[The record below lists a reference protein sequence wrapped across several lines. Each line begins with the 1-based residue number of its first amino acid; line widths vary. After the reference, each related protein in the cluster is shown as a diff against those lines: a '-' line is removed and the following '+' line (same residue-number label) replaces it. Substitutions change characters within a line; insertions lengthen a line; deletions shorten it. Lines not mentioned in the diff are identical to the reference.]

1 VEGVTVLIGLC
12 ALVLAAS
19 QVTTTGTPP
28 QGQPRDPRA
37 ESVQG
42 TGSISGR
49 ITAADT
55 GLPIRRAI
63 VSLPAQKRRI
73 YTDHEGRYRF
83 DRLPPGSYTVSAIA
97 GPYRVDYQ
105 PQSYGGYRVDGS
117 QPTPRPIE
125 LANGQN
131 LESIDIALSRSGV
144 ITGTVVGSEGEPLPR
159 MRVMALML
167 RSGGAPMPRGGGT
180 TDDRGMYRIFGLP
193 SGAYVVQVSPPPGPL
208 HGEVEGDRTRYVE
221 TYAPGTA
228 TPEQAARVRLP
239 RGGGEAVLDV
249 RLGESGVYRISGLI
263 LNSRG
268 EAGGNGSVMLAR
280 LGDLTGSTV
289 SVSVSATGAFT
300 LRNVPP
306 GSYEL
311 VARTFPAPQPG
322 RPPVSANAADQE
334 YASLPIEVGNADL
347 DNVLLTTRRGATV
360 SGKIRVEGTVSNG
373 RHPSVFVQ
381 NVGGQQVMPSPQV
394 EVSADRFT
402 LTNVSTPIL
411 LRGSEAGS
419 GAVLKAVLLGG
430 RDITDVPT
438 AFTEQHSGQLEV
450 ILTTAAPSLEGVVT
464 DHAGKPQAQ
473 ATVLLFSDDPA
484 TWVPQSS
491 YFRRAPLDKDGRFT
505 LTGLRE
511 GSYFAVALG
520 PEAGEGLDQPTRAF
534 LESLSKVATRVVLN
548 PGETRTVDLPL
559 VRFEQ

>member
-1 VEGVTVLIGLC
+1 MNVLMALC
-12 ALVLAAS
+12 TLALSAS
-19 QVTTTGTPP
+19 LGTASEIA

-37 ESVQG
+37 AQVTG

-55 GLPIRRAI
+55 GLPIHRAV
-63 VSLPAQKRRI
+63 VSLFAQKRRV

-105 PQSYGGYRVDGS
+105 PQPYGGYSADGS
-117 QPTPRPIE
+117 QPTARPIE
-125 LANGQN
+125 LVSGQS
-131 LESIDIALSRSGV
+131 LENIDMALSRSGV
-144 ITGTVVGSEGEPLPR
+144 ITGTVVGSEGEPLPG
-159 MRVMALML
+159 MRVTGLML
-167 RSGGAPMPRGGGT
+167 RNGGAPMPRRGGM
-180 TDDRGMYRIFGLP
+180 TDDRGIYRIYGLP
-193 SGAYVVQVSPPPGPL
+193 PGAYIVQVSPPPRPP
-208 HGEVEGDRTRYVE
+208 HGEVEGDRTRYLA
-221 TYAPGTA
+221 TFAPGTTTAGQA
-228 TPEQAARVRLP
+228 TRVRLP
-239 RGGGEAVLDV
+239 RGGGEAVADV
-249 RLGESGVYRISGLI
+249 RVIESGVFRISGVI

-268 EAGGNGSVMLAR
+268 EAGGNGSVMLVR
-280 LGDLTGSTV
+280 LGDLTESTV
-289 SVSVSATGAFT
+289 GASVSPTGEFT
-300 LRNVPP
+300 LGNVPP

-311 VARTFPAPQPG
+311 VARTFPARQPG
-322 RPPVSANAADQE
+322 NPPVPSNPADQE

-347 DNVLLTTRRGATV
+347 GNVLLTTRPGATV
-360 SGKIRVEGTVSNG
+360 SGRIRVEGTSSNG
-373 RHPSVFVQ
+373 RHPGLFVQ
-381 NVGGQQVMPSPQV
+381 NVGRRQVMPSPQV

-411 LRGSEAGS
+411 LRGSAAGS
-419 GAVLKAVLLGG
+419 GAALKAVMLGG

-450 ILTTAAPSLEGVVT
+450 IFTTAAPSLQGAVT
-464 DHAGKPQAQ
+464 DHFGKPQPQ
-473 ATVLLFSDDPA
+473 ATVLLFGDDPA

-491 YFRRAPLDKDGRFT
+491 YFRRTPLDEDGRFT

-511 GSYFAVALG
+511 GSYFAVAIG
-520 PEAGEGLDQPTRAF
+520 PEAGEGLDQPTREF

>member
-1 VEGVTVLIGLC
+1 MNVLIALC
-12 ALVLAAS
+12 ALALAAP
-19 QVTTTGTPP
+19 QVTIFETA

-37 ESVQG
+37 AQVTG

-55 GLPIRRAI
+55 GLPIRRAV
-63 VSLPAQKRRI
+63 VSLMPQTRRV

-83 DRLPPGSYTVSAIA
+83 DRLAPGSYTVSAIA
-97 GPYRVDYQ
+97 GPYRVDYLQQ
-105 PQSYGGYRVDGS
+105 PYGGYSVDGS

-125 LANGQN
+125 LATGQSI
-131 LESIDIALSRSGV
+131 ESIDMALSRSGV
-144 ITGTVVGSEGEPLPR
+144 ITGTVVGSEGEPLPG
-159 MRVMALML
+159 MRVMGLML
-167 RSGGAPMPRGGGT
+167 RSGGAPMPRAGGT
-180 TDDRGMYRIFGLP
+180 TDDRGIYRIYGLP
-193 SGAYVVQVSPPPGPL
+193 PGAYVVQVSPPPRPP
-208 HGEVEGDRTRYVE
+208 HGEIEGDRSRYVA
-221 TYAPGTA
+221 TYAPGTTA
-228 TPEQAARVRLP
+228 PNQAARVQLP
-239 RGGGEAVLDV
+239 RGGGEVVVDMRIV
-249 RLGESGVYRISGLI
+249 ESGVFRISGVI

-268 EAGGNGSVMLAR
+268 EAGGHGSVMLAR
-280 LGDLTGSTV
+280 LGELTESSVGA
-289 SVSVSATGAFT
+289 SVSPTGAFT

-311 VARTFPAPQPG
+311 VARTFPVQLPG
-322 RPPVSANAADQE
+322 MPPVSSNPADQE

-347 DNVLLTTRRGATV
+347 DNVLLTTRPGATV
-360 SGKIRVEGTVSNG
+360 RGRIRVEGATSNG
-373 RHPSVFVQ
+373 RYPGVFVQ
-381 NVGGQQVMPSPQV
+381 NVGRRHLMPSPQI
-394 EVSADRFT
+394 EVSADAFT
-402 LTNVSTPIL
+402 LRNVSTPIL

-419 GAVLKAVLLGG
+419 GAALKAVMLGG

-450 ILTTAAPSLEGVVT
+450 IFTTAAPSLEGAVT
-464 DHAGKPQAQ
+464 DHVGKPATQ
-473 ATVLLFSDDPA
+473 ATVLIFGEDPA

-491 YFRRAPLDKDGRFT
+491 YFRRTPLDEDGRFS

-511 GSYFAVALG
+511 GGYFAVALG
-520 PEAGEGLDQPTRAF
+520 PEAGKGLDQPTSEF

>member
-1 VEGVTVLIGLC
+1 MTWWSMLLS
-12 ALVLAAS
+12 LVLVAQQA
-19 QVTTTGTPP
+19 PA
-28 QGQPRDPRA
+28 RDPR
-37 ESVQG
+37 STQVTG

-55 GLPIRRAI
+55 SLPIRRAI

-83 DRLPPGSYTVSAIA
+83 DRLPPGTYTVSAIA

-105 PQSYGGYRVDGS
+105 PQSFGGYTADGS

-125 LANGQN
+125 LANGQSVEN
-131 LESIDIALSRSGV
+131 IDISLSRSGV
-144 ITGTVVGSEGEPLPR
+144 ITGTVVGSEGEPLPG

-167 RSGGAPMPRGGGT
+167 RNGGAPMPRGGGT

-208 HGEVEGDRTRYVE
+208 HGEVEGDRTRYVA

-239 RGGGEAVLDV
+239 RGGAEAVLDV
-249 RLGESGVYRISGLI
+249 RLGESGVYRISGVI

-268 EAGGNGSVMLAR
+268 ETGGNGSVMLAR
-280 LGDLTGSTV
+280 LGDLTESTV
-289 SVSVSATGAFT
+289 SVSLSPTGEFT

-311 VARTFPAPQPG
+311 VARTFPARQAGMPAVP
-322 RPPVSANAADQE
+322 SDAADQE

-347 DNVLLTTRRGATV
+347 DNVLLTTRPGATV
-360 SGKIRVEGTVSNG
+360 RGKIRAEGTGSNG
-373 RHPSVFVQ
+373 RYPGVFVQ
-381 NVGGQQVMPSPQV
+381 NTGRRQVMPSPQI
-394 EVSADRFT
+394 EVSADGFT

-411 LRGSEAGS
+411 LRGSDAGS
-419 GAVLKAVLLGG
+419 GAALKAVMLGG
-430 RDITDVPT
+430 RDITDVPM

-450 ILTTAAPSLEGVVT
+450 IFTTAAPSLEGAVT
-464 DHAGKPQAQ
+464 DHAGKPQPQ
-473 ATVLLFSDDPA
+473 ATVLIFGDDPA

-491 YFRRAPLDKDGRFT
+491 YFRRTPLDKDGRFT

-511 GSYFAVALG
+511 GGYFAVALG
-520 PEAGEGLDQPTRAF
+520 PEAGEGLDQPTREF
-534 LESLSKVATRVVLN
+534 LENLSKVATRVVLN
-548 PGETRTVDLPL
+548 PGETRTVDLSI